1 MPMPTKRAAKKK
13 KLSLKPVEKLLL
25 QILVKL
31 ESAEKR
37 KGLTKE
43 QASTIEHDIANV
55 KALIAQVQ
63 PSCHKE
69 PSYDL
74 GI

>member
-1 MPMPTKRAAKKK
+1 MPTKRAPKKK
-13 KLSLKPVEKLLL
+13 KLSLKPVEKLLQ
-25 QILVKL
+25 QILTKL
-31 ESAEKR
+31 EKELKR

-43 QASTIEHDIANV
+43 QASTLEQDIKNL